1 MWKERKLFKIKL
13 YSDFF
18 IGVELYYICFNNLI
32 MEFLKMF
39 NLNDIL
45 KLKIFFGVFYVFF

>member
-1 MWKERKLFKIKL
+1 MECGKKENNLKLI
-13 YSDFF
+13 YISDFF

-39 NLNDIL
+39 NLNYIL
-45 KLKIFFGVFYVFF
+45 